1 MPKNLLQD
9 MVKIKRTRTR
19 VEKPVKAEIAEFY
32 PGAILPVKN
41 DNKKTRYALWFVA
54 FISASFL
61 FFAIS
66 FLFSKATIT
75 INPKIQDIV
84 LNENLSTEKG
94 GNESVLPF
102 ELVVISG
109 EEGKDIET
117 TEMKDVFQ
125 KAEGN
130 AIIYNAFGSAPQ
142 SLSIDTRLEGSNG
155 KIYKTKTKVTIPGM
169 TKDGKP
175 GSVEVGIYGSSA
187 GPEYNSIPID
197 FKIFGFKNTPKYAK
211 IYARSKGAITGGF
224 QGKFPVIS
232 DDEKASVINE
242 LKTALQKKLLE
253 KATDQIP
260 SGFILFKDAVFLDT
274 GEENVEMT
282 STQENVLSIK
292 MKGTLSG
299 ILFNEI
305 KLTKKIAENN
315 IEKYDGSNVYL
326 PNIRDLKFSLSN
338 KDSISL
344 ADAKNIN
351 FNLSG
356 NTKIVWKFD
365 TGKLMGE
372 LLGKSK
378 QDFNQI
384 LLQYPNIDSADLVVS
399 PIWRNS
405 IPDKSKNIKI
415 TVNYP
420 K

>member
-32 PGAILPVKN
+32 PGAISPVKN

>member
-1 MPKNLLQD
+1 MIPPNISKNQANI
-9 MVKIKRTRTR
+9 V
-19 VEKPVKAEIAEFY
+19 
-32 PGAILPVKN
+32 
-41 DNKKTRYALWFVA
+41 YANEADVHG
-54 FISASFL
+54 
-61 FFAIS
+61 
-66 FLFSKATIT
+66 
-75 INPKIQDIV
+75 D
-84 LNENLSTEKG
+84 ENLSTEKG